1 MINICRSDLYR
12 LVRGKSAYIII
23 LVTAFFMAISLFQVA
38 PGMILN
44 IGFGHSDASNI
55 LSKIPAEEY
64 NSMSLYAL
72 REYMLSC
79 DDYCL
84 ERDYLSQNINLYYA
98 FVVLAFVII
107 TSDFSAGS
115 VKNTLSSAISRNR
128 YYFSKVGFTLF
139 ACAAFTLLNDLAFHA
154 AGVIFNGK
162 SYLTITETFEVYMYQ
177 FPIIMALAGIVS
189 GLAFICR
196 KASFYNGLAIPFILI
211 CQLVFALYGSLAK
224 VDDKYAEYEL
234 SSSMYNVLHEPS
246 DTYLYRVYL
255 LCFVI
260 FAFFISTSYFSF
272 KKAEI
277 R

>member
-12 LVRGKSAYIII
+12 LVRGKSIYIII

-44 IGFGHSDASNI
+44 IGFGHSDATKV
-55 LSKIPAEEY
+55 LSAIPAEEY
-64 NSMSLYAL
+64 NDMSLYSI
-72 REYMLSC
+72 RKYMLDQSE
-79 DDYCL
+79 YCL
-84 ERDYLSQNINLYYA
+84 ERDYFSQNMNLYYA

-139 ACAAFTLLNDLAFHA
+139 ACAAFTLLSDLAFHA
-154 AGVIFNGK
+154 AGVFFNGK
-162 SYLTITETFEVYMYQ
+162 SCLTLNETFEVYMYQ
-177 FPIIMALAGIVS
+177 FPIIMSLAGIVC

-246 DTYLYRVYL
+246 DTYLYRLYL

-260 FAFFISTSYFSF
+260 FAFFTTISYFSF
-272 KKAEI
+272 KNAEI